1 MKKVVNWLEDFAK
14 EVGEVVPVRVRQK
27 TTENAVT
34 KRVTSTLYT
43 FLPSYMTWQTI
54 LSEYEKFVANGL
66 ERILIPSERSFRRI
80 LQRECKKILVR
91 SPRANVCDD
100 CTIYKNTI
108 ADAQDAEVFAAHVQ
122 TARQMR
128 HVYIEDCNKAS
139 ESHVVLTMDYSQN
152 LTLPNA
158 ASTPSQWYFLSL
170 GHTKNACDRGFGH
183 TRKKFLKTDCWTF
196 DHIVDVVQNSSSS
209 NTCISLENEELL
221 FKDYKTIVDE
231 LFSNLQGIQKYQ
243 KFRMSNSEPGVV
255 ECRRHPFDQP
265 KKFDLRRVYDGTVVT
280 RDRAIMLWD
289 HCAPL
294 ARPAVNPEKAR
305 DLYAKIRPYVPRE
318 FQDCGYYDKPT
329 QNVSEAAKRV
339 KRARVQQQKRQKT
352 AS

>member
-1 MKKVVNWLEDFAK
+1 MATFNGQLA
-14 EVGEVVPVRVRQK
+14 RVDY
-27 TTENAVT
+27 N
-34 KRVTSTLYT
+34 
-43 FLPSYMTWQTI
+43 F
-54 LSEYEKFVANGL
+54 FV
-66 ERILIPSERSFRRI
+66 
-80 LQRECKKILVR
+80 K
-91 SPRANVCDD
+91 
-100 CTIYKNTI
+100 
-108 ADAQDAEVFAAHVQ
+108 
-122 TARQMR
+122 
-128 HVYIEDCNKAS
+128 
-139 ESHVVLTMDYSQN
+139 
-152 LTLPNA
+152 
-158 ASTPSQWYFLSL
+158 

-196 DHIVDVVQNSSSS
+196 DHFVDVVQNSSSS
-209 NTCISLENEELL
+209 NTCISLENEELP
-221 FKDYKTIVDE
+221 FKDYKAIVDE

-243 KFRMSNSEPGVV
+243 MFRMSNSEPGVV

-280 RDRAIMLWD
+280 RDRAIMLW
-289 HCAPL
+289 
-294 ARPAVNPEKAR
+294 